1 MLEQHLEVARLTRE
15 LASQLLEKA
24 VMVARH
30 FDLGTTEVRAVE
42 QLYLSGPMTSGE
54 LGRALALTSGS
65 VTALV
70 RRLLANDLVERTVD
84 RQDRR
89 KVWIS
94 VKEDKVEG
102 FLQPYLST
110 IAQGQSVIERFS
122 DDDLATVTRFL
133 KEYCAASSTATAATE
148 LDGDRSVKPGGR
160 KQTGSKM
167 TGAGIGAVARARKA
181 GSW

>member
-1 MLEQHLEVARLTRE
+1 MLEPHLEIARLTRE

-24 VMVARH
+24 VLVARH
-30 FDLGTTEVRAVE
+30 FNLGTTEVRAIE
-42 QLYLSGPMTSGE
+42 QLYLSGPMTAGE

-70 RRLLANDLVERTVD
+70 KRLQANDLVERTVD

-94 VKEDKVEG
+94 LRDDKIEE
-102 FLQPYLST
+102 FLRPYLST

-122 DDDLATVTRFL
+122 DGELATVTRFL
-133 KEYCAASSTATAATE
+133 REYCAASNAGAAVSERETRA
-148 LDGDRSVKPGGR
+148 GIARPGGR
-160 KQTGSKM
+160 RDASGTIS
-167 TGAGIGAVARARKA
+167 GAGA
-181 GSW
+181 GLS

>member
-1 MLEQHLEVARLTRE
+1 MLEPHLEIARLTRE

-30 FDLGTTEVRAVE
+30 FDLGTTEVRAIE
-42 QLYLSGPMTSGE
+42 QLYLSGPMTAGD

-70 RRLLANDLVERTVD
+70 KRLQANDLVERTVD

-94 VKEDKVEG
+94 LRDDKIEE
-102 FLQPYLST
+102 FLRPYLST
-110 IAQGQSVIERFS
+110 IAQGQSVIDRFS

-133 KEYCAASSTATAATE
+133 KEYCTASSAENMATE
-148 LDGDRSVKPGGR
+148 RETRADSAKPGGR
-160 KQTGSKM
+160 RDASGTITGV
-167 TGAGIGAVARARKA
+167 GAGL
-181 GSW
+181 S